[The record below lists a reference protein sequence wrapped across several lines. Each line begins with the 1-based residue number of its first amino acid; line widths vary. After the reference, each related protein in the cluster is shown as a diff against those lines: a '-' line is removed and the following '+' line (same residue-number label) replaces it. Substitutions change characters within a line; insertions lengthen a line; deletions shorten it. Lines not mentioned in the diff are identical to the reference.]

1 MFFLYLLTKQ
11 EYYGIILMKRSFFK
25 GGTEKMKL
33 VILDGYAE
41 NPGDLSW
48 DGLSKLVDEYTVY
61 DITPPEDIIK
71 RSLDADIL
79 VTNKTPVTR
88 QTIEKL
94 PKLKFIA
101 VLATGF
107 NVVDCKAARER
118 GIPVSNIPAY
128 STDSVAQL
136 VFGFM
141 LEFSNRVA
149 LHSESVKNGDWE
161 KSEHFCYLKA
171 PLSLLS
177 GKTLGIIGFGRIG
190 FAVAEIANAFKMRV
204 LAFSPHTNTYDGF
217 GKVEFCSFE
226 RLVAESDFVT
236 LHCPL
241 TESTS
246 GMVNKAFL
254 EKMKKTAYLIN
265 TSRGGVVNEND
276 LAEALENG
284 TIAGAGLD
292 VLSAEPPKGGNVL
305 IGAKNCLITP
315 HIAWASLEARTKLLN
330 IFLENVESFVKG
342 TPVNVVN

>member
-1 MFFLYLLTKQ
+1 
-11 EYYGIILMKRSFFK
+11 
-25 GGTEKMKL
+25 MKL

-48 DGLSKLVDEYTVY
+48 NGLSKLVDEYTVY
-61 DITPPEDIIK
+61 DITAPEDIIK

-171 PLSLLS
+171 PISLLS

>member
-1 MFFLYLLTKQ
+1 
-11 EYYGIILMKRSFFK
+11 
-25 GGTEKMKL
+25 MKL

-61 DITPPEDIIK
+61 DITAPEDIIK

-79 VTNKTPVTR
+79 VTNKTPVTM

-171 PLSLLS
+171 PISLLS
-177 GKTLGIIGFGRIG
+177 GKTLGIVGFGRIG

-204 LAFSPHTNTYDGF
+204 LAFSPHTNTYNGF
-217 GKVEFCSFE
+217 GTVEFCSLE
-226 RLVAESDFVT
+226 KLVAESDFIS

-254 EKMKKTAYLIN
+254 EKMKRSAYLIN
-265 TSRGGVVNEND
+265 TSRGGVVNEQD
-276 LAEALENG
+276 LAAALENG

>member
-1 MFFLYLLTKQ
+1 
-11 EYYGIILMKRSFFK
+11 
-25 GGTEKMKL
+25 MKL

-61 DITPPEDIIK
+61 DITAPEDIIK

-141 LEFSNRVA
+141 LEFTNRVA

-204 LAFSPHTNTYDGF
+204 LAFSPHTNSYDGF
-217 GKVEFCSFE
+217 GTVEFCSLE
-226 RLVAESDFVT
+226 RLVTESDFVT

-254 EKMKKTAYLIN
+254 EKMKRTAYLIN
-265 TSRGGVVNEND
+265 TSRGGVVNEQD

-292 VLSAEPPKGGNVL
+292 VLSVEPPKVGNVL

>member
-1 MFFLYLLTKQ
+1 
-11 EYYGIILMKRSFFK
+11 
-25 GGTEKMKL
+25 MKL

-48 DGLSKLVDEYTVY
+48 DGLSKLVDEYVVY
-61 DITPPEDIIK
+61 DITAPEDIIK

-79 VTNKTPVTR
+79 VTNKTPVTM

-171 PLSLLS
+171 PISLLS
-177 GKTLGIIGFGRIG
+177 GKTLGIVGFGRIG
-190 FAVAEIANAFKMRV
+190 LAVAEIANAFKMRV
-204 LAFSPHTNTYDGF
+204 LAFSPHTNTYNGF
-217 GKVEFCSFE
+217 GTVEFCSIE
-226 RLVAESDFVT
+226 KLVAESDFVT

-254 EKMKKTAYLIN
+254 EKMKRTAYLIN
-265 TSRGGVVNEND
+265 TSRGGVVNEQD
-276 LAEALENG
+276 LAAALENG

>member
-1 MFFLYLLTKQ
+1 
-11 EYYGIILMKRSFFK
+11 
-25 GGTEKMKL
+25 MKL

-48 DGLSKLVDEYTVY
+48 NGLSKLVDEYTVY
-61 DITPPEDIIK
+61 DITAPEDIIK

-171 PLSLLS
+171 PISLLS
-177 GKTLGIIGFGRIG
+177 GKTLGIVGFGRIG